1 MRPAERAQLALLLEV
16 AATPTPGN
24 VDRRRDHDDLRFA
37 HFLAGAM
44 GAGDGLRA
52 AARGEPVGTAFE
64 RAVGGMA
71 AAQSAGNTQ
80 FGALL
85 LLVPLVRAAGEGE
98 LTPAA
103 VSSVVDATTVADATA
118 FCRAFE
124 AVDVGL
130 DDPPPALA
138 DVDVRRPGEAAAAV
152 EHRGL
157 TLAELM
163 ARSAEVD
170 GVAGEWT
177 TGFERSFG
185 AADRLREADG
195 HLTDRA
201 ATVFL
206 ELLAEAPDPFVVK
219 RHDVE
224 AAERASA
231 GARAVLD
238 GDRDPDELADSL
250 VRTGVNPGTTADLL
264 AAGLYIALE
273 RGATV

>member
-1 MRPAERAQLALLLEV
+1 MRPAGRAQLALLLEV

-24 VDRRRDHDDLRFA
+24 VDRRRDHHDLRFE
-37 HFLAGAM
+37 HFLAGAV
-44 GAGDGLRA
+44 GAGDGLEA
-52 AARGEPVGTAFE
+52 AAEGEPVGAAFE
-64 RAVGGMA
+64 RAVEGMA

-103 VSSVVDATTVADATA
+103 VSSVVDATTVADAAA

-138 DVDVRRPGEAAAAV
+138 DVDMRQPGEAVAAV

-170 GVAGEWT
+170 GVAREWT
-177 TGFERSFG
+177 TGFERSFD
-185 AADRLREADG
+185 AADRLQAAEGD
-195 HLTDRA
+195 LTDGA

-224 AAERASA
+224 TAERASE
-231 GARAVLD
+231 GARAVLA
-238 GDRDPDELADSL
+238 GDREADELAASL
-250 VRTGVNPGTTADLL
+250 VQAGVNPGTTADLL

-273 RGATV
+273 RGVTV

>member
-24 VDRRRDHDDLRFA
+24 VDRRRDHDDLRLA
-37 HFLAGAM
+37 HLLAGAI
-44 GAGDGLRA
+44 GAGDGLEA
-52 AARGEPVGTAFE
+52 AGAGEPVGTAFE
-64 RAVGGMA
+64 RAVEGMA

-85 LLVPLVRAAGEGE
+85 LLVPLVRATSEGE

-103 VSSVVDATTVADATA
+103 VSSVVDGTTVADATA

-138 DVDVRRPGEAAAAV
+138 DVDVRQPREAAAAV
-152 EHRGL
+152 EQRGL

-163 ARSAEVD
+163 ARSAEID
-170 GVAGEWT
+170 GIAREWT
-177 TGFERSFG
+177 TGFERSFE
-185 AADRLREADG
+185 AAGRLREADG
-195 HLTDRA
+195 DLTDRA

-206 ELLAEAPDPFVVK
+206 ELLAEAADPFVVM
-219 RHDVE
+219 RHDAE
-224 AAERASA
+224 TAERTRAE
-231 GARAVLD
+231 ARAVLD
-238 GDRDPDELADSL
+238 GDRDADELAASL
-250 VRTGVNPGTTADLL
+250 VRAGVNPGTTADLL